1 MGNEPG
7 PHLTETIDFQQE
19 PKHEDRVSKLLGD
32 LEKQSQDHIKQINDL
47 HGQYRH
53 YVNRTK
59 ELEEKCKAYQK
70 DAQMAIESE
79 RIQRKE
85 LKRLMLQN
93 DSLIRR
99 VTTTKHGA
107 KETILSGGQGS

>member
-1 MGNEPG
+1 
-7 PHLTETIDFQQE
+7 
-19 PKHEDRVSKLLGD
+19 
-32 LEKQSQDHIKQINDL
+32 L

-59 ELEEKCKAYQK
+59 ELEEKCAAHQK

-79 RIQRKE
+79 RMQRKE
-85 LKRLMLQN
+85 VKRLTLQN

-99 VTTTKHGA
+99 VTATKHGT
-107 KETILSGGQGS
+107 KETILSGGHGS